1 MHFAKQI
8 DAFLV
13 YSYIN
18 ALSTVVLFY
27 RLANDN
33 MDADNYRMYLHVLFM
48 GDHRLTDRQLHIVS
62 T

>member
-48 GDHRLTDRQLHIVS
+48 GDHSLTDR
-62 T
+62 